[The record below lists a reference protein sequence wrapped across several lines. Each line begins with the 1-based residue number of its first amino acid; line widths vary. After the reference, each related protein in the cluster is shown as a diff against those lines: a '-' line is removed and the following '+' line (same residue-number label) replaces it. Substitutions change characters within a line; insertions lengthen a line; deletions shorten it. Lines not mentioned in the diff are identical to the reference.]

1 MTDPSFSSVIAK
13 DLFDLP
19 SLPKVEIRFSA
30 LQGESLH
37 YGVKKVAITCLNVAT
52 GHRPNPRV
60 PMCVYPPN
68 GDCYQAFIAC
78 IGELWK
84 ALYPI
89 ITQPRR
95 RRARLDVFQISAC
108 ALVVRASA
116 KHERHG
122 HFRISSE
129 RPAAVRERLLA
140 LLEGKRRSAMA
151 AAVNEIGRERYRQL
165 HHFWLRFAKW
175 LRFFALDCRCGK
187 PFRVVHHRHLWR
199 AILNDT
205 LAVARRELSECNVEV
220 PEDKLRHWVRQAIS
234 NVRRGR
240 GLAGIPCLFEQ
251 TGAYYIRHYLLRR
264 IHEEDKY
271 ELDRSG
277 NEHCTGEDQ
286 FFTPKERIDADKFFE
301 SAFQH
306 RKSETPA

>member
-1 MTDPSFSSVIAK
+1 MTDPSFSSIAK

-37 YGVKKVAITCLNVAT
+37 YGLKKVAIACLNVKT

-68 GDCYQAFIAC
+68 GDCYPAFIEC

-116 KHERHG
+116 KHERHA
-122 HFRISSE
+122 HFHISSS
-129 RPAAVRERLLA
+129 RPAVVRKRLLA
-140 LLEGKRRSAMA
+140 LLERHRRRAMVKA
-151 AAVNEIGRERYRQL
+151 IKELGRERYQILRQG
-165 HHFWLRFAKW
+165 WLRFSRW

-187 PFRVVHHRHLWR
+187 PFRVVHHRHLWL
-199 AILNDT
+199 AILNDSV
-205 LAVARRELSECNVEV
+205 AVARRELSECNVLV
-220 PEDKLRHWVRQAIS
+220 PEAKLRHWVRQAIS

-240 GLAGIPCLFEQ
+240 GLAGIPSLFEQ
-251 TGAYYIRHYLLRR
+251 IGGNYLRHYVLRR
-264 IHEEDKY
+264 ISEEEKY
-271 ELDRSG
+271 GPDECQ
-277 NEHCTGEDQ
+277 HQ
-286 FFTPKERIDADKFFE
+286 FCTPKEEVNAEKFFE
-301 SAFQH
+301 AALQQYQS
-306 RKSETPA
+306 KPTT